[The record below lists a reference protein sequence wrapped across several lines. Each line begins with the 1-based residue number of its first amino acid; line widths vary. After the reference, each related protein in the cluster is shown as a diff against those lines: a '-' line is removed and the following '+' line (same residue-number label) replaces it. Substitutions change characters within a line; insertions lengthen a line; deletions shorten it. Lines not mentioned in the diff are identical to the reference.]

1 MARLRPDRRAAVR
14 AEEPRGRAHEGGDP
28 WDEPEYEQYPPTL
41 KSPYRERRSA
51 FGEQRYGAL
60 GVQREDLETRQRAAA
75 ANWKCFGAPAAL
87 FCYIDRSLGR
97 PQWSDVGMFL
107 QTVMVLLRAEGLHSC
122 AQMAWAKYH
131 ATVAKVISPPDD
143 LMLFCGMSIGFE
155 DAAADHPR
163 TGRAPLGETVT
174 FVDAM
179 DAAGPVHTPA
189 RAAATGS
196 GPVVRGPATDITDP
210 ATPHTPRGRP
220 LPRLAAR
227 LKGGFTRRMD
237 RLVSQIGLPPGPG

>member
-1 MARLRPDRRAAVR
+1 M
-14 AEEPRGRAHEGGDP
+14 
-28 WDEPEYEQYPPTL
+28 Y
-41 KSPYRERRSA
+41 
-51 FGEQRYGAL
+51 
-60 GVQREDLETRQRAAA
+60 
-75 ANWKCFGAPAAL
+75 
-87 FCYIDRSLGR
+87 
-97 PQWSDVGMFL
+97 L

-155 DAAADHPR
+155 DAAVDHPR

-179 DAAGPVHTPA
+179 DARGPVHTPA
-189 RAAATGS
+189 RTTAPRT
-196 GPVVRGPATDITDP
+196 GPVARGPAIDITDP
-210 ATPHTPRGRP
+210 ATPHPPRGRP

-227 LKGGFTRRMD
+227 LKGGFTQRMD